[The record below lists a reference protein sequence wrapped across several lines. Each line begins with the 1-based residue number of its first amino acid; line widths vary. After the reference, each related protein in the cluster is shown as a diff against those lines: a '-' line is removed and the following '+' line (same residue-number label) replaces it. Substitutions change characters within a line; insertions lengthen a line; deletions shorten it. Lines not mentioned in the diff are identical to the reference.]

1 MLSSITSGVVQ
12 QLIFAFRRFS
22 FFPSNFDTTNFVNA
36 NHFFMKRLKFSEMS
50 KDNRTSETSSKKLPQ
65 KVERRYGL
73 MLFKTK
79 NGQIFRVS
87 ENFGFLKLLQSS
99 EYCSFIETQTKNL
112 ALTISIC
119 SPYRSTSPK
128 TWYFLISLF
137 RSTFLPDCQL
147 ELSHQGLSRQF

>member
-1 MLSSITSGVVQ
+1 MFSSITFGVVQ
-12 QLIFAFRRFS
+12 QFIFAFQRFS
-22 FFPSNFDTTNFVNA
+22 FFHRTLTRQILCMQII
-36 NHFFMKRLKFSEMS
+36 FFIKRLKFRRSRKITEPQ
-50 KDNRTSETSSKKLPQ
+50 KLSKKLPQ

-87 ENFGFLKLLQSS
+87 EKFGILKLLQSS
-99 EYCSFIETQTKNL
+99 EYCSFIKTQTKNL

-137 RSTFLPDCQL
+137 KITFLPDCQL
-147 ELSHQGLSRQF
+147 ELSH